1 MFFKRLR
8 ADINAAKRN
17 DPAARSKFEIWLTYS
32 GVHALSWHRS
42 AAFFYRIKLKLIAR
56 IISQLGKFF
65 TGIEIH
71 PAAKIAPGV
80 FIDHGAGVVI
90 GETAEVGEGT
100 VIYQGCTLGGTGK
113 ETGKRHPTVG
123 KNCVI
128 SAGAKVLGGITV
140 GDCAKVGA
148 GAVVLKDVPPH
159 ATVVG
164 VPARVVRIGGSKE
177 GVDLYQEKSDPYA
190 KEICRLRERV
200 FRLEEE
206 LRKLAGEEAIP
217 PYVPEEEFVREARL
231 GGGQLRSPEAA
242 DTKQAEP
249 DGDAKQN
256 DKK

>member
-8 ADINAAKRN
+8 ADINAAKAN

-32 GVHALSWHRS
+32 GVHALSWHRA

-56 IISQLGKFF
+56 IISQLAKFF

-113 ETGKRHPTVG
+113 ETGKRHPTIG

-128 SAGAKVLGGITV
+128 SAGAKVLGGISISHSRTSTFLSSSSRSAS
-140 GDCAKVGA
+140 GTLY
-148 GAVVLKDVPPH
+148 AVKIVSTPILFQSTPSFS
-159 ATVVG
+159 AFTTSG
-164 VPARVVRIGGSKE
+164 
-177 GVDLYQEKSDPYA
+177 
-190 KEICRLRERV
+190 
-200 FRLEEE
+200 
-206 LRKLAGEEAIP
+206 
-217 PYVPEEEFVREARL
+217 
-231 GGGQLRSPEAA
+231 
-242 DTKQAEP
+242 
-249 DGDAKQN
+249 
-256 DKK
+256 